1 MATFGGAREY
11 NVTVNKC
18 NQCPGLPVHAS
29 FLRHTICLRE
39 ENVFLVCLTEADE
52 IPAEELA
59 ECRY

>member
-29 FLRHTICLRE
+29 FLIHTICLRE
-39 ENVFLVCLTEADE
+39 ENVFF
-52 IPAEELA
+52 
-59 ECRY
+59 